1 MKKIQFIPLL
11 LFLAFILSSCEKSVE
26 EPARI
31 LLGKAQTL
39 YEAGNYNS
47 AKQTIDSMGIA
58 YPKAYKTRREGEI
71 LRRQIMLDE
80 KQRDVAYFTALYD
93 SLAVQRDNMVK
104 SFTLNKISKYQ
115 DEGFYF
121 VPSQAMGA
129 NPFNTFLRAIVKESG
144 DAYLISL
151 YRGTKIGHNTVKVS
165 SGDSFV
171 ICDNPLLSR
180 SYKEYGV
187 YNERRDYKYGN
198 DGGVMDFIA
207 TADGPIK
214 VELLGGNEKYRYT
227 LRNEDA
233 IAVRQILEL
242 SNLLKAVHETSAMRD
257 EAQRALDFLLKSQE
271 RSKQLEEKEIQN
283 KIKP

>member
-1 MKKIQFIPLL
+1 MKKIHFIPLFLFSAL
-11 LFLAFILSSCEKSVE
+11 LLSSCEKSVE
-26 EPARI
+26 EPAR
-31 LLGKAQTL
+31 LLLAKAQSL

-47 AKQTIDSMGIA
+47 AKQTIDSMGLSCS
-58 YPKAYKTRREGEI
+58 KAYKTRREGEI
-71 LRRQIMLDE
+71 LRRKIMLDE
-80 KQRDVAYFTALYD
+80 KQRDVSYFTALYD
-93 SLAVQRDNMVK
+93 SLVAKRDDMVK
-104 SFTLNKISKYQ
+104 SFTLNKNSKYQ

-129 NPFNTFLRAIVKESG
+129 NPFNNFLRAIVKESG
-144 DAYLISL
+144 DAYMMSF
-151 YRGTKIGHNTVKVS
+151 YRGSKIGHNTVKVS

-171 ICDNPLLSR
+171 VCDNPLLSR
-180 SYKEYGV
+180 SYSEYGV

-214 VELLGGNEKYRYT
+214 VELLGGTGICKYT

-233 IAVRQILEL
+233 VAVRQILEL
-242 SNLLKAVHETSAMRD
+242 SNLLKAVKETSAMRD

-271 RSKQLEEKEIQN
+271 RSKQLEN
-283 KIKP
+283 R

>member
-1 MKKIQFIPLL
+1 MKKIQFIPLF

-31 LLGKAQTL
+31 LLDKAQTL

-47 AKQTIDSMGIA
+47 AKQTIDSMGISF
-58 YPKAYKTRREGEI
+58 PKAYKTRREGEI
-71 LRRQIMLDE
+71 LRRRIMLDE

-93 SLAVQRDNMVK
+93 SLAIQRDEMVK
-104 SFTLNKISKYQ
+104 SFTLNKNSKYQ

-121 VPSQAMGA
+121 VPSQSLGA
-129 NPFNTFLRAIVKESG
+129 NPFNNFLRAIVKESG
-144 DAYLISL
+144 DAYIMSY
-151 YRGTKIGHNTVKVS
+151 YRGNKIGYNTVKVS

-171 ICDNPLLSR
+171 ICDAPFLSR

-198 DGGVMDFIA
+198 DGGIMDFIA
-207 TADGPIK
+207 VADAPLR
-214 VELLGGNEKYRYT
+214 VELLGGTEKCRYT

-233 IAVRQILEL
+233 IAVRRILEL
-242 SNLLKAVHETSAMRD
+242 SKLLKAVNEAAAMRD

>member
-1 MKKIQFIPLL
+1 MKKIQFIPLF

-31 LLGKAQTL
+31 LLDKAQTL

-47 AKQTIDSMGIA
+47 AKQTIDSMGISF
-58 YPKAYKTRREGEI
+58 PKAYKTRREGEI
-71 LRRQIMLDE
+71 LRRRIMLDE
-80 KQRDVAYFTALYD
+80 KQRDVEYFTALYD
-93 SLAVQRDNMVK
+93 SLAVQRDEMVK
-104 SFTLNKISKYQ
+104 SFTLNKNSKYQ

-121 VPSQAMGA
+121 VPSQSLGA
-129 NPFNTFLRAIVKESG
+129 NPFNNFLRAIVKESG
-144 DAYLISL
+144 DAYIMSY
-151 YRGTKIGHNTVKVS
+151 YRGNKIGYNTVKVS

-171 ICDNPLLSR
+171 ICDAPFLSR

-198 DGGVMDFIA
+198 DGGIMDFIA
-207 TADGPIK
+207 VADGPLR
-214 VELLGGNEKYRYT
+214 VELLGGTEKCRYT

-233 IAVRQILEL
+233 IAVRRILEL
-242 SNLLKAVHETSAMRD
+242 SKLLKAVNEAAAMRD

>member
-1 MKKIQFIPLL
+1 MKKIHFIPLFLFSAL
-11 LFLAFILSSCEKSVE
+11 LLSSCEKSVE
-26 EPARI
+26 EPAR
-31 LLGKAQTL
+31 LLLVKAQGL
-39 YEAGNYNS
+39 YDAGNYNS
-47 AKQTIDSMGIA
+47 AKQVIDSMGIS
-58 YPKAYKTRREGEI
+58 YPKAYKTRREGEV

-80 KQRDVAYFTALYD
+80 KRRDVQYFTALYD
-93 SLAVQRDNMVK
+93 SLIVQRDEMVK
-104 SFTLNKISKYQ
+104 SFTLNKKSKYQ

-121 VPSQAMGA
+121 VPSQSLGA

-144 DAYLISL
+144 DVYLISL
-151 YRGTKIGHNTVKVS
+151 YRGTKIGHNAVKVS

-171 ICDNPLLSR
+171 ICDKPLLSR

-198 DGGVMDFIA
+198 DGGIMDFIA

-214 VELLGGNEKYRYT
+214 VELLGGTEKYRYI

-233 IAVRQILEL
+233 VAVRQILEL
-242 SNLLKAVHETSAMRD
+242 SVLLKAVQETSVMRD

-271 RSKQLEEKEIQN
+271 RSRQMEDREN
-283 KIKP
+283 CD

>member
-1 MKKIQFIPLL
+1 MKKRYFIPFFLL
-11 LFLAFILSSCEKSVE
+11 SALLLSSCEKSVE
-26 EPARI
+26 EPARV
-31 LLGKAQTL
+31 LLEKARSL
-39 YEAGNYNS
+39 YDAGNYNS
-47 AKQTIDSMGIA
+47 AKLTIDSMGIS
-58 YPKAYKTRREGEI
+58 YPKAYKTRREGEV

-80 KQRDVAYFTALYD
+80 KRRDVQYFTALYD
-93 SLAVQRDNMVK
+93 SLIVQRDEMAK
-104 SFTLNKISKYQ
+104 SYTLNKKSKYQ

-144 DAYLISL
+144 DVYLISL

-171 ICDNPLLSR
+171 ICDKPLLSR

-198 DGGVMDFIA
+198 DGGIMDFIA

-214 VELLGGNEKYRYT
+214 VELLGGTEKYRYI

-233 IAVRQILEL
+233 VAVRQILEL
-242 SNLLKAVHETSAMRD
+242 SVLLKAVQETSVMRD

-271 RSKQLEEKEIQN
+271 RSRQMEDREN
-283 KIKP
+283 CD

>member
-1 MKKIQFIPLL
+1 MKKIQFIPLF

-31 LLGKAQTL
+31 LLDKAQTL

-47 AKQTIDSMGIA
+47 AKQTIDSMGISF
-58 YPKAYKTRREGEI
+58 PKAYKTRREGEI
-71 LRRQIMLDE
+71 LRRRIMLDE

-93 SLAVQRDNMVK
+93 SLAVQRDEMVK
-104 SFTLNKISKYQ
+104 SFTLNKNSKYQ

-121 VPSQAMGA
+121 VPSQSLGA
-129 NPFNTFLRAIVKESG
+129 NPFNNFLRAIVKESG
-144 DAYLISL
+144 DAYIMSY
-151 YRGTKIGHNTVKVS
+151 YRGNKIGYNTVKVS

-233 IAVRQILEL
+233 IAVRRILEL
-242 SNLLKAVHETSAMRD
+242 SKLLKAVNEAAAMRD

>member
-1 MKKIQFIPLL
+1 MKKIQFIPLF

-31 LLGKAQTL
+31 LLDKAQTL

-47 AKQTIDSMGIA
+47 AKQTIDSMGISF
-58 YPKAYKTRREGEI
+58 PKAYKTRREGEI
-71 LRRQIMLDE
+71 LRRRIMLDE

-93 SLAVQRDNMVK
+93 SLAVQRDEMVK
-104 SFTLNKISKYQ
+104 SFTLNKNSKYQ

-121 VPSQAMGA
+121 VPSQSLGA
-129 NPFNTFLRAIVKESG
+129 NPFNNFLRAIVKESG
-144 DAYLISL
+144 DAYIMSY
-151 YRGTKIGHNTVKVS
+151 YRGNKIGYNTVKVS

-171 ICDNPLLSR
+171 ICDAPFLSR

-198 DGGVMDFIA
+198 DGGIMDFIA
-207 TADGPIK
+207 VADGPLR
-214 VELLGGNEKYRYT
+214 VELLGGTEKCRYT

-233 IAVRQILEL
+233 IAVRRILEL
-242 SNLLKAVHETSAMRD
+242 SKLLKAVNEAAAMRD

-283 KIKP
+283 KI

>member
-1 MKKIQFIPLL
+1 MKKRYFIPFFLL
-11 LFLAFILSSCEKSVE
+11 SALLLSSCEKSVE
-26 EPARI
+26 EPARV
-31 LLGKAQTL
+31 LLEKARSL
-39 YEAGNYNS
+39 YDAGNYNS
-47 AKQTIDSMGIA
+47 AKLTIDSMGIS
-58 YPKAYKTRREGEI
+58 YPKAYKTRREGEV

-80 KQRDVAYFTALYD
+80 KRRDVQYFTALYD
-93 SLAVQRDNMVK
+93 SLIVQRDEMVK
-104 SFTLNKISKYQ
+104 SYTLNKKSKYQ

-144 DAYLISL
+144 DVYLISL

-171 ICDNPLLSR
+171 ICDKPLLSR

-198 DGGVMDFIA
+198 DGGIMDFIA

-214 VELLGGNEKYRYT
+214 VELLGGTEKYRYT

-233 IAVRQILEL
+233 VAVRQILEL
-242 SNLLKAVHETSAMRD
+242 SVLLKAVQETSVMRD

-271 RSKQLEEKEIQN
+271 RSRQMEDREN
-283 KIKP
+283 CD

>member
-1 MKKIQFIPLL
+1 MKKRYFIPFFLL
-11 LFLAFILSSCEKSVE
+11 SALLLSSCEKSVE
-26 EPARI
+26 EPARV
-31 LLGKAQTL
+31 LLEKARSL
-39 YEAGNYNS
+39 YDAGNYNS
-47 AKQTIDSMGIA
+47 AKLTIDSMGIS
-58 YPKAYKTRREGEI
+58 YPKAYKTRREGEV

-80 KQRDVAYFTALYD
+80 KRRDVQYFTALYD
-93 SLAVQRDNMVK
+93 SLIVQRDEMAK
-104 SFTLNKISKYQ
+104 SYTLNKKSKYQ

-144 DAYLISL
+144 DVYLISL

-171 ICDNPLLSR
+171 ICDKPLLSR

-198 DGGVMDFIA
+198 DGGIMDFIA

-214 VELLGGNEKYRYT
+214 VELLGGTEKYRYI

-233 IAVRQILEL
+233 VAVRQILEL
-242 SNLLKAVHETSAMRD
+242 SVLLKAVQETSVMRD

-271 RSKQLEEKEIQN
+271 RSKQLEDREN
-283 KIKP
+283 CD

>member
-1 MKKIQFIPLL
+1 MKKRYFIPFFLL
-11 LFLAFILSSCEKSVE
+11 SALLLSSCEKSVE
-26 EPARI
+26 EPARV
-31 LLGKAQTL
+31 LLEKARSL
-39 YEAGNYNS
+39 YDAGNYNS
-47 AKQTIDSMGIA
+47 AKLTIDSMGIS
-58 YPKAYKTRREGEI
+58 YPKAYKTRREGEV

-80 KQRDVAYFTALYD
+80 KRRDVQYFTALYD
-93 SLAVQRDNMVK
+93 SLIVQRDEMVK
-104 SFTLNKISKYQ
+104 SYTLNKKSKYQ

-144 DAYLISL
+144 DVYLISL

-171 ICDNPLLSR
+171 ICDKPLLSR

-198 DGGVMDFIA
+198 DGGIMDFIA

-214 VELLGGNEKYRYT
+214 VELLGGTEKYRYI

-233 IAVRQILEL
+233 VAVRQILEL
-242 SNLLKAVHETSAMRD
+242 SVLLKAVQETSVMRD

-271 RSKQLEEKEIQN
+271 RSRQMEDREN
-283 KIKP
+283 CD

>member
-1 MKKIQFIPLL
+1 MKKIQFIPLF

-31 LLGKAQTL
+31 LLDKAQTL

-47 AKQTIDSMGIA
+47 AKQTIDSMGISF
-58 YPKAYKTRREGEI
+58 PKAYKTRREGEI
-71 LRRQIMLDE
+71 LRRRIMLDE

-93 SLAVQRDNMVK
+93 SLAVQRDEMVK
-104 SFTLNKISKYQ
+104 SFTLNKNSKYQ

-121 VPSQAMGA
+121 VPSQSLGA
-129 NPFNTFLRAIVKESG
+129 NPFNNFLRAIVKESG
-144 DAYLISL
+144 DAYIMSY
-151 YRGTKIGHNTVKVS
+151 YRGNKIGYNTVKVS

-171 ICDNPLLSR
+171 ICDAPFLSR

-198 DGGVMDFIA
+198 DGGIMDFIA
-207 TADGPIK
+207 VADGPLR
-214 VELLGGNEKYRYT
+214 VELLGGTEKCRYT

-233 IAVRQILEL
+233 IAVRRILEL
-242 SNLLKAVHETSAMRD
+242 SKLLKAVNEAAAMRD